1 MEEILIFGKNI
12 SLYSL
17 IDLGFVLALM
27 ILLGVF
33 FAKKRNFRNAI
44 MYYTFIILYLGV
56 AVGYFFMQGKILFV
70 ALQVCKFFAIFLIC
84 AFCVVYQTDLKKI
97 FARIGHD
104 RGDDDAY
111 AGKKNSADELVKASS
126 EIVKACQHM
135 SKNDIGALIIVCPTS
150 IPTNIVETGTRL
162 DCLLSSQVL
171 ESIFNGKSPLHDGA
185 VIVKGS
191 YIVAAGCFLPLSEN
205 PTLDKNLGTRHR
217 AAVGIS
223 EQSDVLSVVVSE
235 ESGIISTVK
244 RGKIKRYITSEKL
257 YDSLSDAYGIV
268 DLKTSRPNPP
278 TGKRF

>member
-1 MEEILIFGKNI
+1 MEEILIFGKNL

-17 IDLGFVLALM
+17 IDLGFLLVAM
-27 ILLGVF
+27 ILLGIF

-44 MYYTFIILYLGV
+44 LYYACIILYLGV
-56 AVGYFFMQGKILFV
+56 AVGYFFMEGRILYV
-70 ALQVCKFFAIFLIC
+70 ALNVCRYFMIFLIC
-84 AFCVVYQTDLKKI
+84 AFCVVYQTDLKI
-97 FARIGHD
+97 MFAQIGRT

-111 AGKKNSADELVKASS
+111 AGKKNSEDELVKASN

-185 VIVKGS
+185 VIVKGG

-205 PTLDKNLGTRHR
+205 PSLDRNLGTRHR

-244 RGKIKRYITSEKL
+244 RGHIKRYMTSEKL
-257 YDSLSDAYGIV
+257 FDTLSDAYGIV
-268 DLKTSRPNPP
+268 DINKAKINIG
-278 TGKRF
+278 GKKKF